1 MRLNRPKLSVSLQ
14 RFCYTAVRSTIYS
27 LHPSKERCS
36 PTRFCEYCLRIQC
49 LGVEWSNE
57 SDRSY
62 GYIATSDQNLLLFLQ
77 REDGSQKL
85 RCSLTAQLRSCPM
98 EHCHLQ
104 GSSGPNVIGVSE
116 SSVRIRSPYDHI
128 LLSNERHTKDVKQE
142 FAYRSVISHVT
153 QDYHAAGCTS
163 RIMIRGVKLRR
174 QRLSFLTP
182 DMGDGVRTLY
192 AMYKT

>member
-1 MRLNRPKLSVSLQ
+1 MSFAPIT
-14 RFCYTAVRSTIYS
+14 FA
-27 LHPSKERCS
+27 
-36 PTRFCEYCLRIQC
+36 
-49 LGVEWSNE
+49 
-57 SDRSY
+57 
-62 GYIATSDQNLLLFLQ
+62 NL
-77 REDGSQKL
+77 
-85 RCSLTAQLRSCPM
+85 
-98 EHCHLQ
+98 LQ

-116 SSVRIRSPYDHI
+116 SSVRIRSLYDHI

-142 FAYRSVISHVT
+142 FA